1 MGTEHVMTIEI
12 NERGQSPEAAELSG
26 VILLVSLVAILTLI
40 CWLSL

>member
-1 MGTEHVMTIEI
+1 MTIEI
-12 NERGQSPEAAELSG
+12 NEREQSPETAELSG